1 MDVRRETWDVSESNA
16 WRRTTPAIPFPGM
29 LDQFSRALLDFERG
43 WWLLPG
49 PKDEMI
55 FERLGC
61 SSAEYYRALVRLL
74 EDPAAQRYD
83 PLTVRRLRRMRENA
97 RACRATGTG
106 RN

>member
-1 MDVRRETWDVSESNA
+1 
-16 WRRTTPAIPFPGM
+16 M

-43 WWLLPG
+43 WWHLPG

-61 SSAEYYRALVRLL
+61 SSAEYYRALVSLL

-97 RACRATGTG
+97 LACGATGTG